1 MRKST
6 PDSIRP
12 DGARADT
19 DTSSTAQPHGA
30 VDPAAPAQRQNERLP
45 HERDESASATGERLK
60 ENPPPS
66 DRQITR
72 ARNDVEAGRVDTD
85 RRGVPSDVPKS
96 S

>member
-6 PDSIRP
+6 PEPARP

-30 VDPAAPAQRQNERLP
+30 LDAAMPAQRQNERLP
-45 HERDESASATGERLK
+45 HERDESAGATGDRLK

-72 ARNDVEAGRVDTD
+72 ARKDVDAGRVDTD